1 MPDDFDKKITPE
13 QVQAEY
19 QKMLGY
25 NTAVNLD
32 ETVRANENFFIGK
45 QWEGVDAKGLPTP
58 VYNFLKQVVLFSVAN
73 ITTDNIKMQATPL
86 ACERTPEDVERVAE
100 IVNKEF
106 DRLFEFNRVP
116 NLVREYMRNAAVD
129 GDSCLFT
136 FWDDTVDAGFG
147 LRGGIRTEI
156 VDNMRVGFGNTACR
170 DPQKQPYILIERR
183 EMTKELRRA
192 AQEAGNPRWGDIQP
206 DTENHNTDSYKNS
219 SERSTVLLRMWKER
233 KTGTVWACEVSGRV
247 MLREPWDMGLRL
259 YPVTWINWD
268 YIPDS
273 YHGQALVTGLI
284 PNQIFVNKLFAMS
297 MISLMTS
304 AFPRTVYDKTRIP
317 KWNNAVGA
325 AIGVNGGDVSGVA
338 KIIDP
343 AQISPQ
349 IAQFIQTSVDYTRQF
364 LGATSAALGETRPD
378 NTSAIIALQRAASIP
393 SEITKQNLY
402 KSIEDL
408 GRIYLDFM
416 AAYYGKRKV
425 QVSMPDVG
433 ADILAFAGKDP
444 EELET
449 VLFDYGILNDM
460 PMALKLDVGASS
472 YWSEMASV
480 QTLDNLLMQDKITI
494 EEYLE
499 RIPDGYIPKRQE
511 LIASRKQAAQQQ
523 MMQPEEQSTGGTPET
538 GALVDLGRKTP
549 IRGGGGFG
557 DLQRKVTWKY
567 TAMTLDTEQFA
578 SFELTSVDA
587 W

>member
-1 MPDDFDKKITPE
+1 MPDEFDKKITPE

-192 AQEAGNPRWGDIQP
+192 AQEAGNPRWNDIQP
-206 DTENHNTDSYKNS
+206 DNENHNTDSYKNS

-325 AIGVNGGDVSGVA
+325 AIGVNGGDVTGVA

-444 EELET
+444 DELET

-523 MMQPEEQSTGGTPET
+523 MMQPEDQSAVGTPET
-538 GALVDLGRKTP
+538 GALVDLGQKTP

-557 DLQRKVTWKY
+557 DLQRKVMQTG
-567 TAMTLDTEQFA
+567 TTE
-578 SFELTSVDA
+578 
-587 W
+587 

>member
-1 MPDDFDKKITPE
+1 MPDEFGKKITPE

-192 AQEAGNPRWGDIQP
+192 AQEAGNPHWNDIQP
-206 DTENHNTDSYKNS
+206 DTESHNTDSYKNS

-416 AAYYGKRKV
+416 VAYYGERKV

-433 ADILAFAGKDP
+433 SDILAFAGKDP

-460 PMALKLDVGASS
+460 QMALKLDVGASS

-523 MMQPEEQSTGGTPET
+523 MMQPEGPSTGGTPET
-538 GALVDLGRKTP
+538 GALVDIGQKTP

-557 DLQRKVTWKY
+557 DLQRKVMQTG
-567 TAMTLDTEQFA
+567 TAE
-578 SFELTSVDA
+578 
-587 W
+587 

>member
-1 MPDDFDKKITPE
+1 MPDEFDKKITPE

-183 EMTKELRRA
+183 EMTNELRRA
-192 AQEAGNPRWGDIQP
+192 AQEAGNPRWNDIQP
-206 DTENHNTDSYKNS
+206 DNENHNTDSYKNS

-325 AIGVNGGDVSGVA
+325 AIGVNGGDVTGVA

-480 QTLDNLLMQDKITI
+480 QTLDNLLMQNKITI

-523 MMQPEEQSTGGTPET
+523 MMQPEDQRTGGAPET
-538 GALVDLGRKTP
+538 GALVDLGQKTP

-557 DLQRKVTWKY
+557 DLQRKVMQTG
-567 TAMTLDTEQFA
+567 TTE
-578 SFELTSVDA
+578 
-587 W
+587 

>member
-1 MPDDFDKKITPE
+1 MPDELDKKITPE

-58 VYNFLKQVVLFSVAN
+58 VYNFLKQAVLFSVAN

-192 AQEAGNPRWGDIQP
+192 AQEAGNPRWNDIQP

-433 ADILAFAGKDP
+433 SDILAFAGKDP

-511 LIASRKQAAQQQ
+511 LIASRKQATQQQ

-538 GALVDLGRKTP
+538 GALVDLGQKTP

-557 DLQRKVTWKY
+557 DLQRKVMQTG
-567 TAMTLDTEQFA
+567 TTE
-578 SFELTSVDA
+578 
-587 W
+587 

>member
-1 MPDDFDKKITPE
+1 MPDEFGKKITPE

-433 ADILAFAGKDP
+433 SDILAFAGKDP

-538 GALVDLGRKTP
+538 GALVDLGQKTP

-557 DLQRKVTWKY
+557 DLQRKVMQTG
-567 TAMTLDTEQFA
+567 TTE
-578 SFELTSVDA
+578 
-587 W
+587 

>member
-1 MPDDFDKKITPE
+1 MPDEFDKKITPE

-192 AQEAGNPRWGDIQP
+192 AQEAGNPRWNDIQP
-206 DTENHNTDSYKNS
+206 DNENHNTDSYKNS

-523 MMQPEEQSTGGTPET
+523 MMQPEEQSTGSTPET
-538 GALVDLGRKTP
+538 GALVDLGQKTP

-557 DLQRKVTWKY
+557 DLQRKVMQTG
-567 TAMTLDTEQFA
+567 TTE
-578 SFELTSVDA
+578 
-587 W
+587 

>member
-1 MPDDFDKKITPE
+1 MPDEFGKKITPE

-100 IVNKEF
+100 AVNKEF

-192 AQEAGNPRWGDIQP
+192 AQEAGNPRWNDIQP

-433 ADILAFAGKDP
+433 SDILAFAGKDP

-511 LIASRKQAAQQQ
+511 LIASRKQATQQQ

-538 GALVDLGRKTP
+538 GALVDLGQKTP

-557 DLQRKVTWKY
+557 DLQRKVMQTG
-567 TAMTLDTEQFA
+567 TTE
-578 SFELTSVDA
+578 
-587 W
+587 

>member
-1 MPDDFDKKITPE
+1 MPDEFGKKITPE

-192 AQEAGNPRWGDIQP
+192 AQEAGNPRWNDIQP

-433 ADILAFAGKDP
+433 SDILAFAGKDP

-449 VLFDYGILNDM
+449 VLFDYGILNEM

-538 GALVDLGRKTP
+538 GALVDLGQKTP

-557 DLQRKVTWKY
+557 DLQRKVMQTG
-567 TAMTLDTEQFA
+567 TTE
-578 SFELTSVDA
+578 
-587 W
+587 

>member
-1 MPDDFDKKITPE
+1 MPDEFDKKITPE

-100 IVNKEF
+100 IVNKDF

-192 AQEAGNPRWGDIQP
+192 AQEAGNPRWNDIQP
-206 DTENHNTDSYKNS
+206 DNENHNTDSYKNS

-480 QTLDNLLMQDKITI
+480 QTLDNLLMQNKITI

-538 GALVDLGRKTP
+538 GALVDLGQKTP

-557 DLQRKVTWKY
+557 DLQRKVMQTG
-567 TAMTLDTEQFA
+567 TTE
-578 SFELTSVDA
+578 
-587 W
+587 

>member
-1 MPDDFDKKITPE
+1 MPDEFGKKITPE

-100 IVNKEF
+100 VVNKEF

-192 AQEAGNPRWGDIQP
+192 AQEAGNPRWNDIQP

-433 ADILAFAGKDP
+433 SDILAFAGNDP

-511 LIASRKQAAQQQ
+511 LIASRKQATQQQ

-538 GALVDLGRKTP
+538 GALVDLGQKTP

-557 DLQRKVTWKY
+557 DLQRKVMQTG
-567 TAMTLDTEQFA
+567 TTE
-578 SFELTSVDA
+578 
-587 W
+587 

>member
-1 MPDDFDKKITPE
+1 MPDEFGKKITPE

-100 IVNKEF
+100 VVNKEF

-192 AQEAGNPRWGDIQP
+192 AQEAGNPRWNDIQP

-444 EELET
+444 DELET
-449 VLFDYGILNDM
+449 VLFDYGLLNEM

-538 GALVDLGRKTP
+538 GALVDLGQKTP

-557 DLQRKVTWKY
+557 DLQRKVMQTG
-567 TAMTLDTEQFA
+567 TAE
-578 SFELTSVDA
+578 
-587 W
+587 

>member
-192 AQEAGNPRWGDIQP
+192 AHEAGNPRWGDIQP

-219 SERSTVLLRMWKER
+219 TERSTVLLRMWKER
-233 KTGTVWACEVSGRV
+233 KTGTVWACEASGRV
-247 MLREPWDMGLRL
+247 MLREPWDMGLQL

-284 PNQIFVNKLFAMS
+284 ANQIFVNKLFAMS

-433 ADILAFAGKDP
+433 SDILAFAGKDP

-449 VLFDYGILNDM
+449 VLFDYSLLNEM

-523 MMQPEEQSTGGTPET
+523 MMQPEGPSAGGTPET
-538 GALVDLGRKTP
+538 GALVDFGQKTP

-557 DLQRKVTWKY
+557 DLQRKVMQTG
-567 TAMTLDTEQFA
+567 TTE
-578 SFELTSVDA
+578 
-587 W
+587 

>member
-1 MPDDFDKKITPE
+1 MPDEFGKKITPE

-106 DRLFEFNRVP
+106 ERLFEFNRVP

-170 DPQKQPYILIERR
+170 DPQKQPYILVERR

-192 AQEAGNPRWGDIQP
+192 AQEAGNPRWNDIQP

-433 ADILAFAGKDP
+433 SDILAFAGKDP

-538 GALVDLGRKTP
+538 GALVDLGQKTP

-557 DLQRKVTWKY
+557 DLQRKVMQTG
-567 TAMTLDTEQFA
+567 TTE
-578 SFELTSVDA
+578 
-587 W
+587 

>member
-1 MPDDFDKKITPE
+1 MPDEFGKKITPE

-100 IVNKEF
+100 VVNKEF

-192 AQEAGNPRWGDIQP
+192 AQEAGNPRWNDIQP

-317 KWNNAVGA
+317 KWNNAVG
-325 AIGVNGGDVSGVA
+325 GDVSGVA

-433 ADILAFAGKDP
+433 SDILAFAGKDP

-511 LIASRKQAAQQQ
+511 LIASRKQATQQQ

-538 GALVDLGRKTP
+538 GALVDLGQKTP

-557 DLQRKVTWKY
+557 DLQRKVMQTG
-567 TAMTLDTEQFA
+567 TTE
-578 SFELTSVDA
+578 
-587 W
+587 

>member
-192 AQEAGNPRWGDIQP
+192 AHEAGNPRWGDIQP

-219 SERSTVLLRMWKER
+219 TERSTVLLRMWKER
-233 KTGTVWACEVSGRV
+233 KTGTVWACEASGRV
-247 MLREPWDMGLRL
+247 MLREPWDMGLQL

-425 QVSMPDVG
+425 QMSMPDVG

-449 VLFDYGILNDM
+449 VLFDYGLLNEM

-538 GALVDLGRKTP
+538 GALVDLGQKTP

-557 DLQRKVTWKY
+557 DLQRKVMQTG
-567 TAMTLDTEQFA
+567 TTE
-578 SFELTSVDA
+578 
-587 W
+587 

>member
-1 MPDDFDKKITPE
+1 MPDEFGKKITPE

-100 IVNKEF
+100 VVNKEF

-136 FWDDTVDAGFG
+136 FWDDTADAGFG

-192 AQEAGNPRWGDIQP
+192 AQEAGNPRWNDIQP

-433 ADILAFAGKDP
+433 SDILAFAGKDP

-511 LIASRKQAAQQQ
+511 LIASRKQATQQQ

-538 GALVDLGRKTP
+538 GALVDLGQKTP

-557 DLQRKVTWKY
+557 DLQRKVMQTG
-567 TAMTLDTEQFA
+567 TTE
-578 SFELTSVDA
+578 
-587 W
+587 

>member
-1 MPDDFDKKITPE
+1 MPDEFDKKITPE

-192 AQEAGNPRWGDIQP
+192 AQEAGNPRWNDIQP
-206 DTENHNTDSYKNS
+206 DNENHNTDSYKNS

-325 AIGVNGGDVSGVA
+325 AIGVNGGDVTGVA

-444 EELET
+444 DELET

-523 MMQPEEQSTGGTPET
+523 MMQPEEQSTGGAPET
-538 GALVDLGRKTP
+538 GALVDLGQKTP

-557 DLQRKVTWKY
+557 DLQRKVMQTG
-567 TAMTLDTEQFA
+567 TTE
-578 SFELTSVDA
+578 
-587 W
+587 

>member
-1 MPDDFDKKITPE
+1 MPDEFGKKITPE

-100 IVNKEF
+100 VVNKEF

-170 DPQKQPYILIERR
+170 NPQKQPYILIERR

-192 AQEAGNPRWGDIQP
+192 AQEAGNPRWNDIQP

-433 ADILAFAGKDP
+433 SDILAFAGKDP

-480 QTLDNLLMQDKITI
+480 QTLDNLLMQDKIAI

-511 LIASRKQAAQQQ
+511 LIASRKQATQQQ

-538 GALVDLGRKTP
+538 GALVDLGQKTP

-557 DLQRKVTWKY
+557 DLQRKVMQTG
-567 TAMTLDTEQFA
+567 TTE
-578 SFELTSVDA
+578 
-587 W
+587 

>member
-1 MPDDFDKKITPE
+1 MPDEFGKKITPE

-192 AQEAGNPRWGDIQP
+192 AQEAGNPHWNDIQP

-433 ADILAFAGKDP
+433 SDILAFAGKDP

-538 GALVDLGRKTP
+538 GALVDLGQKTP

-557 DLQRKVTWKY
+557 DLQRKVMQTG
-567 TAMTLDTEQFA
+567 TAE
-578 SFELTSVDA
+578 
-587 W
+587 

>member
-1 MPDDFDKKITPE
+1 MHDDFDKKITPE

-86 ACERTPEDVERVAE
+86 ACERTPEDVGRVAE

-192 AQEAGNPRWGDIQP
+192 AQEAGNPLWNDIQP
-206 DTENHNTDSYKNS
+206 DNENHNTDSYKNS
-219 SERSTVLLRMWKER
+219 TERSTVLLRMWKER

-523 MMQPEEQSTGGTPET
+523 MMQPEEQNTGGTPET
-538 GALVDLGRKTP
+538 GALVDLGQKTP

-557 DLQRKVTWKY
+557 DLQRKVMQTG
-567 TAMTLDTEQFA
+567 TTE
-578 SFELTSVDA
+578 
-587 W
+587 

>member
-1 MPDDFDKKITPE
+1 MPDEFGKKITPE

-433 ADILAFAGKDP
+433 SDILAFAGKDP

-538 GALVDLGRKTP
+538 GALVDLGQKTP

-557 DLQRKVTWKY
+557 DLQRKVMQTG
-567 TAMTLDTEQFA
+567 TAE
-578 SFELTSVDA
+578 
-587 W
+587 

>member
-1 MPDDFDKKITPE
+1 MPDEFDKKITPE

-25 NTAVNLD
+25 NTAFNLD

-192 AQEAGNPRWGDIQP
+192 AQEAGNPRWNDIQP
-206 DTENHNTDSYKNS
+206 DNENHNTDSYKNS

-523 MMQPEEQSTGGTPET
+523 MMQPEEQSTGGAPET
-538 GALVDLGRKTP
+538 GALVDLGQKTP

-557 DLQRKVTWKY
+557 DLQRKVMQTG
-567 TAMTLDTEQFA
+567 TTE
-578 SFELTSVDA
+578 
-587 W
+587 

>member
-1 MPDDFDKKITPE
+1 MPDEFDKKITPE

-192 AQEAGNPRWGDIQP
+192 AQEAGNPRWNDIQP
-206 DTENHNTDSYKNS
+206 DNENHNTDSYKNS

-325 AIGVNGGDVSGVA
+325 AIGVNGGDVTGVA

-444 EELET
+444 EEQET

-538 GALVDLGRKTP
+538 GALVDLGQKTP

-557 DLQRKVTWKY
+557 DLQRKVMQTG
-567 TAMTLDTEQFA
+567 TTE
-578 SFELTSVDA
+578 
-587 W
+587 

>member
-1 MPDDFDKKITPE
+1 MPDEFDKKITPE

-538 GALVDLGRKTP
+538 GALVDLGQKTP

-557 DLQRKVTWKY
+557 DLQRKVMQTG
-567 TAMTLDTEQFA
+567 TTE
-578 SFELTSVDA
+578 
-587 W
+587 

>member
-1 MPDDFDKKITPE
+1 MPDEFDKKITPE

-19 QKMLGY
+19 QKMLSY

-86 ACERTPEDVERVAE
+86 ACERTPEDVGRVAE

-192 AQEAGNPRWGDIQP
+192 AQEAGNPRWNDIQP
-206 DTENHNTDSYKNS
+206 DNENHNTDSYKNS

-325 AIGVNGGDVSGVA
+325 AIGVNGGDVTGVA

-523 MMQPEEQSTGGTPET
+523 MMQPEEQNTGGAPET
-538 GALVDLGRKTP
+538 GALVDLGQKTP
-549 IRGGGGFG
+549 IRGGSGFG
-557 DLQRKVTWKY
+557 DLQRKVMQTG
-567 TAMTLDTEQFA
+567 TTE
-578 SFELTSVDA
+578 
-587 W
+587 

>member
-1 MPDDFDKKITPE
+1 MPDEFGKKITPE

-192 AQEAGNPRWGDIQP
+192 AQEAGNPRWGDIQS

-219 SERSTVLLRMWKER
+219 TERSTVLLRMWKER

-433 ADILAFAGKDP
+433 SDILAFAGKDP

-511 LIASRKQAAQQQ
+511 LIASRKQATQQQ
-523 MMQPEEQSTGGTPET
+523 MMQPEGQSTGGKPET
-538 GALVDLGRKTP
+538 GTLVDLGQKTP

-557 DLQRKVTWKY
+557 DLQRKVMQTG
-567 TAMTLDTEQFA
+567 TTE
-578 SFELTSVDA
+578 
-587 W
+587 

>member
-192 AQEAGNPRWGDIQP
+192 AQEAGNPHWNDIQP

-433 ADILAFAGKDP
+433 SDILAFAGKDP
-444 EELET
+444 EEPET
-449 VLFDYGILNDM
+449 VLFDYGILNEM

-523 MMQPEEQSTGGTPET
+523 MMQPEEQSTGGAPET
-538 GALVDLGRKTP
+538 GALVDLGQNTP

-557 DLQRKVTWKY
+557 DLQRKVMQTG
-567 TAMTLDTEQFA
+567 TTE
-578 SFELTSVDA
+578 
-587 W
+587 

>member
-549 IRGGGGFG
+549 IRGGSGFG
-557 DLQRKVTWKY
+557 DLQRKVMQTG
-567 TAMTLDTEQFA
+567 TAE
-578 SFELTSVDA
+578 
-587 W
+587 

>member
-1 MPDDFDKKITPE
+1 MPDEFDKKITPE

-192 AQEAGNPRWGDIQP
+192 AQEAGNPRWNDIQP
-206 DTENHNTDSYKNS
+206 DNENHNTDSYKNS

-480 QTLDNLLMQDKITI
+480 QTLDNLLMQGKITI

-523 MMQPEEQSTGGTPET
+523 MMQPEEQRTGGAPET
-538 GALVDLGRKTP
+538 GALVDLGQKTP

-557 DLQRKVTWKY
+557 DLQRKVMQTG
-567 TAMTLDTEQFA
+567 TTE
-578 SFELTSVDA
+578 
-587 W
+587 

>member
-1 MPDDFDKKITPE
+1 MPDEFGKKITPE

-192 AQEAGNPRWGDIQP
+192 AQEAGNPRWNDIQP

-433 ADILAFAGKDP
+433 TDILAFAGKDP

-538 GALVDLGRKTP
+538 GALVDLGQKTP
-549 IRGGGGFG
+549 ICGGGGFG
-557 DLQRKVTWKY
+557 DLQRKVMQTG
-567 TAMTLDTEQFA
+567 TTE
-578 SFELTSVDA
+578 
-587 W
+587 

>member
-1 MPDDFDKKITPE
+1 MPDEFGKKITPE

-106 DRLFEFNRVP
+106 ERLFEFNRVP

-192 AQEAGNPRWGDIQP
+192 AQEAGNPRWNDIQP

-219 SERSTVLLRMWKER
+219 SERTTVLLRMWKER

-416 AAYYGKRKV
+416 SAYYGKRKV

-433 ADILAFAGKDP
+433 TDILAFAGKDP

-538 GALVDLGRKTP
+538 GALVDLGQKTP

-557 DLQRKVTWKY
+557 DLQRKVMQTG
-567 TAMTLDTEQFA
+567 TTE
-578 SFELTSVDA
+578 
-587 W
+587 

>member
-538 GALVDLGRKTP
+538 GALVDIGQKTP

-557 DLQRKVTWKY
+557 DLQRKVMQTG
-567 TAMTLDTEQFA
+567 TAE
-578 SFELTSVDA
+578 
-587 W
+587 

>member
-1 MPDDFDKKITPE
+1 MPDEFDKKITPE

-32 ETVRANENFFIGK
+32 ETVRASENFFIGK

-170 DPQKQPYILIERR
+170 DPQKQPYILVERR

-433 ADILAFAGKDP
+433 SDILAFAGKDP

-538 GALVDLGRKTP
+538 GALVDLGQKTP

-557 DLQRKVTWKY
+557 DLQRKVMQTG
-567 TAMTLDTEQFA
+567 TAE
-578 SFELTSVDA
+578 
-587 W
+587 

>member
-1 MPDDFDKKITPE
+1 MPDEFGKKITPE

-25 NTAVNLD
+25 NTAVSLD

-192 AQEAGNPRWGDIQP
+192 AQEAGNPRWNDIQP

-433 ADILAFAGKDP
+433 SDILAFAGKDP

-523 MMQPEEQSTGGTPET
+523 MMQPEGQSAGGTPET
-538 GALVDLGRKTP
+538 GALVDFGQKTP

-557 DLQRKVTWKY
+557 DLQRKVMQTG
-567 TAMTLDTEQFA
+567 TAK
-578 SFELTSVDA
+578 
-587 W
+587 

>member
-1 MPDDFDKKITPE
+1 MPDEFDKKITPE

-86 ACERTPEDVERVAE
+86 ACERTPEDVGRVAE

-192 AQEAGNPRWGDIQP
+192 AQEAGNPRWNDIQP
-206 DTENHNTDSYKNS
+206 DNENHNTDSYKNS

-425 QVSMPDVG
+425 QVSTPDVG

-523 MMQPEEQSTGGTPET
+523 MMQPEEQRTGGAPET
-538 GALVDLGRKTP
+538 GALVDLGQKTP

-557 DLQRKVTWKY
+557 DLQRKVMQTG
-567 TAMTLDTEQFA
+567 TTE
-578 SFELTSVDA
+578 
-587 W
+587 

>member
-1 MPDDFDKKITPE
+1 MPDEFGKKITPE

-192 AQEAGNPRWGDIQP
+192 AQEAGNPRWNDIQP

-523 MMQPEEQSTGGTPET
+523 MMQPEEQNTGGTPET
-538 GALVDLGRKTP
+538 GALVDLGQKTP

-557 DLQRKVTWKY
+557 DLQRKVMQTG
-567 TAMTLDTEQFA
+567 TTE
-578 SFELTSVDA
+578 
-587 W
+587 

>member
-1 MPDDFDKKITPE
+1 MPDEFGKKITPE

-73 ITTDNIKMQATPL
+73 ITSDNIKMQATPL

-192 AQEAGNPRWGDIQP
+192 AQEAGNPRWNDIQP

-538 GALVDLGRKTP
+538 GALVDLGQKTP

-557 DLQRKVTWKY
+557 DLQRKVMQTG
-567 TAMTLDTEQFA
+567 TTE
-578 SFELTSVDA
+578 
-587 W
+587 

>member
-1 MPDDFDKKITPE
+1 MPDEFGKKITPE

-511 LIASRKQAAQQQ
+511 LIAARKQAAQQQ
-523 MMQPEEQSTGGTPET
+523 MMQPEGQSTGGAPET
-538 GALVDLGRKTP
+538 GALVDLGQKTP

-557 DLQRKVTWKY
+557 DLQRKVMQTG
-567 TAMTLDTEQFA
+567 TTE
-578 SFELTSVDA
+578 
-587 W
+587 

>member
-1 MPDDFDKKITPE
+1 MPDEFGKKITPE

-192 AQEAGNPRWGDIQP
+192 AQEAGNPRWNDIQS

-433 ADILAFAGKDP
+433 SDILAFAGKDP

-523 MMQPEEQSTGGTPET
+523 MMQPEGQSTGGTPET
-538 GALVDLGRKTP
+538 GALVDLGQKTP

-557 DLQRKVTWKY
+557 DLQRKVMQTG
-567 TAMTLDTEQFA
+567 TTE
-578 SFELTSVDA
+578 
-587 W
+587 

>member
-86 ACERTPEDVERVAE
+86 ACERTPEDVEHVAE

-408 GRIYLDFM
+408 GHIYLDFM

-557 DLQRKVTWKY
+557 DLQRKVMQTG
-567 TAMTLDTEQFA
+567 TAE
-578 SFELTSVDA
+578 
-587 W
+587 